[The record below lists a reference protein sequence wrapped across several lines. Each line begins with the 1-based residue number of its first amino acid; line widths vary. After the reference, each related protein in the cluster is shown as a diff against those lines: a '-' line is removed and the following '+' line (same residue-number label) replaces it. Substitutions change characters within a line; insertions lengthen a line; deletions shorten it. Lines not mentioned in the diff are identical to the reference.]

1 MDNMIYMQLQQIRAL
16 GLVVVHNTMSIDRAC
31 GIESDFGSDYLASRR
46 FHPLS
51 SSTEQGKIDV

>member
-1 MDNMIYMQLQQIRAL
+1 
-16 GLVVVHNTMSIDRAC
+16 MSIDRAC

-51 SSTEQGKIDV
+51 SSTEQEKIDKSI